1 MTEESSTAA
10 HLSVVMTTAPDDVT
24 HATGENTVMTSSS
37 RGADFYFGCAVIV
50 VGIVGAAANALVL
63 YALVA
68 SKQHK
73 KQVLIVNQNVLDL
86 ASCLFLV
93 AVYALKISDVYLAGV
108 LGYAL
113 CMLLLSENLL
123 WFATEGSVINLAVI
137 TIERYLKVVHPIWSK
152 KKLRKGV
159 ICLSATLPWVI
170 SFIYNMTTA
179 FTTRCLITFVT
190 KTQT

>member
-1 MTEESSTAA
+1 MTEESSITS
-10 HLSVVMTTAPDDVT
+10 HLSVVMTTAQDDVT
-24 HATGENTVMTSSS
+24 HTTGENTAITSSS
-37 RGADFYFGCAVIV
+37 RGADFYFGCAVVV
-50 VGIVGAAANALVL
+50 VGIVGAAANGLVL
-63 YALVA
+63 YALIA

-86 ASCLFLV
+86 ASCLCLV
-93 AVYALKISDVYLAGV
+93 AVYAMKISDIYLSGL
-108 LGYAL
+108 LGYCL

-152 KKLRKGV
+152 KKLRKG
-159 ICLSATLPWVI
+159 IIYLSAAFPWVV

-179 FTTRCLITFVT
+179 FTTR
-190 KTQT
+190 